1 MLEIQNMMC
10 NKKDIGTS
18 QLPNQLQALPNL
30 QFLTSGNMD
39 HEVFRQCKLNNQLEM
54 CPLQP
59 AEAKLLL
66 RS

>member
-30 QFLTSGNMD
+30 QFFNFWERGS
-39 HEVFRQCKLNNQLEM
+39 
-54 CPLQP
+54 
-59 AEAKLLL
+59 
-66 RS
+66 